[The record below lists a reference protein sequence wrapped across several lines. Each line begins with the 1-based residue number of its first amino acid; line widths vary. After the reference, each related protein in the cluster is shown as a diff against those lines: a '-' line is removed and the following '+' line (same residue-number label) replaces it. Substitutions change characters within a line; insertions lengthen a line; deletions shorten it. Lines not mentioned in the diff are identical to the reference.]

1 VDHQSA
7 VNRKLT
13 ERYILGE
20 LDASENGDFEEHF
33 FECSLCAEDV
43 RLASRLVANLKAVLD
58 EDTPVQTIEI
68 DRNTKFLDLTIQR
81 KTSGNVSGSD
91 CEVQFLG
98 VVVPIVVPASAAGT
112 SIQIH
117 LPVHRLPAGPC
128 TVILR
133 DKNSRIELER
143 HKLVISTR
151 L

>member
-20 LDASENGDFEEHF
+20 LDASEIADLEEHF

-43 RLASRLVANLKAVLD
+43 RLASRLVANLTAFLD
-58 EDTPVQTIEI
+58 EDTAVQAIEI

-81 KTSGNVSGSD
+81 KATGNVSGID
-91 CEVQFLG
+91 CEVQFPG
-98 VVVPIVVPASAAGT
+98 VVVPIVVPASVAD
-112 SIQIH
+112 SSLQIH
-117 LPVHRLPAGPC
+117 LPGHRLPVGPC

-133 DKNSRIELER
+133 DKNSHNELER
-143 HKLVISTR
+143 HNLVISTSF
-151 L
+151 